1 MLRIAANMLATGLL
15 FLGFIHNLEVI
26 APADGKQS
34 WLNVT
39 QSVVPIAQKI
49 YSR

>member
-26 APADGKQS
+26 APARAIDGKQS
-34 WLNVT
+34 
-39 QSVVPIAQKI
+39 
-49 YSR
+49 